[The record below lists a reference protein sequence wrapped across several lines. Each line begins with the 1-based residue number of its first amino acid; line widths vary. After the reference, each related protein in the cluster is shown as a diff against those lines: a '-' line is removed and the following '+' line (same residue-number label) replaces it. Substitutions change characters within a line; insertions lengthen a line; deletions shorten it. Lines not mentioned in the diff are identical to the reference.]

1 MRASGVVACVVVLL
15 GGGCALVSSGTMQD
29 VTINSNPQ
37 GAQVVVNGLARAT
50 TPARVSLRRSKRTN
64 VVLRKEGYVDRSVP
78 LGTRLNPAFWGN
90 IILGGTIGSTTDFAC
105 DSTVEFSP
113 NTYYV
118 PLDRKTSDA
127 TTPPVTPQEARA
139 RSLVRYILVNYTEL
153 MVDVARE
160 RGDYLQGLASM
171 TGWADLHLLAGKLRE
186 LHARHAEPTRFA
198 EAAALLIDERTV
210 ANASSL
216 DRSSD

>member
-1 MRASGVVACVVVLL
+1 MGGLRLVACVVLLL
-15 GGGCALVSSGTMQD
+15 GAGCALVPSGRMQD
-29 VTINSNPQ
+29 VTIDSNPQ
-37 GAQVVVNGLARAT
+37 GAQIVVNGLAQGI

-64 VVLRKEGYVDRSVP
+64 VVLRKEGYVDRPIP
-78 LGTRLNPAFWGN
+78 LSTQLNPAFWGN
-90 IILGGTIGSTTDFAC
+90 IILGGTIGSITDFAC

-118 PLDRKTSDA
+118 NLDRKTSDA
-127 TTPPVTPQEARA
+127 TTPAVTPEEARA

-160 RGDYLQGLASM
+160 RGDYLQGLVSM
-171 TGWADLHLLAGKLRE
+171 TGQADLHLLAGKLRE
-186 LHARHAEPTRFA
+186 LHTRHAEPTRFA
-198 EAAALLIDERTV
+198 EAAVLLIDQRTV
-210 ANASSL
+210 ASASSL